1 MRHYNVSDNQGFTI
15 LEALIVVV
23 FVGIL
28 AAMAGPSYFVWS
40 QRRAVD
46 SAITSIQGAIK
57 EAQRQAMA
65 RSRYCNVAFA
75 TTSTP
80 APSTPIVTSSP
91 NPTPTPT
98 TNPKTYNC
106 LITGDR
112 TLSNVSLEASL
123 NDTSLVTTGVSFNLD
138 FLGKTVDSSGVDL
151 TSNITI
157 VVTHAQNTNLK
168 RCLVVSSPLGLIGTG
183 QYTGTSGPISDR
195 CTP

>member
-1 MRHYNVSDNQGFTI
+1 MRHSNVSDNQGFTV
-15 LEALIVVV
+15 LEALIVAV
-23 FVGIL
+23 FAGIL
-28 AAMAGPSYFVWS
+28 VAMAGPSYFAWS

-46 SAITSIQGAIK
+46 SAITSIEGAIK

-75 TTSTP
+75 TISTP
-80 APSTPIVTSSP
+80 APNTPIVTSSP

-112 TLSNVSLEASL
+112 ILENVRLETSTD
-123 NDTSLVTTGVSFNLD
+123 DTSLVTTEVGFNLD
-138 FLGKTVDSSGVDL
+138 FLGKTVDSSGSDL

-157 VVTHAQNTNLK
+157 VVTHAQNPNLK
-168 RCLVVSSPLGLIGTG
+168 RCLVLSTPLGLIGTG
-183 QYTGTSGPISDR
+183 KYTGTGTTEAN

>member
-1 MRHYNVSDNQGFTI
+1 MRHSNVSDNQGFTI
-15 LEALIVVV
+15 LEALIVAV
-23 FVGIL
+23 FAGIL
-28 AAMAGPSYFVWS
+28 AAMAGPSYFAWS

-46 SAITSIQGAIK
+46 SAITSIEGAIK

-65 RSRYCNVAFA
+65 RSHYCNVAFA

-91 NPTPTPT
+91 NST

-112 TLSNVSLEASL
+112 TLSNVSLE
-123 NDTSLVTTGVSFNLD
+123 TSTSEFNFD
-138 FLGKTVDSSGVDL
+138 YLGRTFNNFSPPVEL
-151 TSNITI
+151 TNNVVF
-157 VVTHAQNTNLK
+157 VVTHSQNANLK
-168 RCLVVSSPLGLIGTG
+168 RCLVLSTPLGLIGTG
-183 QYTGTSGPISDR
+183 KYTGTGTTEAN

>member
-1 MRHYNVSDNQGFTI
+1 MRHSNVSDNQGFTI

-65 RSRYCNVAFA
+65 RSRTCTLTFNS
-75 TTSTP
+75 TT
-80 APSTPIVTSSP
+80 ITSSP
-91 NPTPTPT
+91 A
-98 TNPKTYNC
+98 NC

-112 TLSNVSLEASL
+112 TLSNVSLETSL

-183 QYTGTSGPISDR
+183 QYTEPSGAISAR
-195 CTP
+195 CTNRKDLII